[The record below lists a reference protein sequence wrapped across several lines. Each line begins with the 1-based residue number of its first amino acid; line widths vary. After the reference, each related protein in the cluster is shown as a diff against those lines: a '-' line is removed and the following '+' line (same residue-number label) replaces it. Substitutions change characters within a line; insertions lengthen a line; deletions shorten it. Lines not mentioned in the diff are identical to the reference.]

1 MFPSPTRCR
10 GGGQNALQPYTLQGR
25 DQACT
30 DPTGSCFRMSLASAA
45 AADLDPRHRPG
56 VVQNLALLA
65 QYTSALAGFAPEPP
79 ATHETDAATPANTV
93 GGEHA
98 ALIQQLNARNR
109 ALRAFTRIFAVDR
122 SGAGVRTP
130 AEGALAGVPFAVK
143 DLFDV
148 QGLTT
153 TAGAAMRVDAAPA
166 ARDAEVVRRLKA
178 AGAVLVGTTN
188 MDEFAY
194 GFATVNAHFGTT
206 RNPHDPARLAG
217 GSSGGSAAAV
227 AAGLVPFAL
236 GSDTNGSIRVPAA
249 LCGIYGLR
257 STHGQVPLQG
267 VFPFVQALD
276 VAGPFARSLDLLQ
289 TVHEVMAGTALAQV
303 DVAGLRIARL
313 GGWFA
318 RNLDPDLR
326 AGLDGISAALEI
338 SGAVELP
345 QAEQSRRA
353 AFVMTAM
360 EGGFLHRQALRTS
373 PDGFDPA
380 VRDRLLAGLLQPAE
394 HWLQVQRFAEWFGQ
408 AMARLWQH
416 LDVLIAP
423 AVPCV
428 APRIDQ
434 ASIEVDGQQV
444 SARANLG
451 MFTQPLGLAGCPV
464 LAVPLHRPGRLPLG
478 VQLVA
483 APGREDRLFA
493 LARQL
498 EAIGLTGVSPPPAE
512 GQA

>member
-1 MFPSPTRCR
+1 MSVIERAPV
-10 GGGQNALQPYTLQGR
+10 GVGHA
-25 DQACT
+25 
-30 DPTGSCFRMSLASAA
+30 DPAT
-45 AADLDPRHRPG
+45 RPG
-56 VVQNLALLA
+56 VIQNLALLA
-65 QYTSALAGFAPEPP
+65 DYGAALAAFDGDGPVASAPGVASPR
-79 ATHETDAATPANTV
+79 ANTV
-93 GGEHA
+93 GAGHA
-98 ALIQQLNARNR
+98 PLIARIRQDNPR
-109 ALRAFTRIFAVDR
+109 YLAFTRIFDVAADGQPPV
-122 SGAGVRTP
+122 VP
-130 AEGALAGVPFAVK
+130 AMPAPALADVPFAVK

-148 QGLTT
+148 QGLPT

-166 ARDAEVVRRLKA
+166 SRDAEVVRRLKA

-206 RNPHDPARLAG
+206 CNPHDVSRLAG

-257 STHGQVPLQG
+257 SSHGQVPLDG
-267 VFPFVQALD
+267 VFPFVEALD

-289 TVHEVMAGTALAQV
+289 TVHEVMADASLAPV
-303 DVAGLRIARL
+303 DVAALRIGRL
-313 GGWFA
+313 GGWFDA
-318 RNLDPDLR
+318 NLDPELR
-326 AGLDGISAALEI
+326 TGLLQVADAL
-338 SGAVELP
+338 GANGLIELP
-345 QAEQSRRA
+345 QARASRMA
-353 AFVMTAM
+353 AFVMTAI
-360 EGGFLHRQALRTS
+360 EGAHLHRATLRTQ
-373 PDGFDPA
+373 PDAFDPA

-394 HWLQVQRFAEWFGQ
+394 VLLDVQRFAAWFRA
-408 AMARLWQH
+408 AMTQLWEQV
-416 LDVLIAP
+416 DVLIAP

-434 ASIEVDGQQV
+434 ATIEIDGQPV

-451 MFTQPLGLAGCPV
+451 IFTQPLGLAGCPV
-464 LAVPLHRPGRLPLG
+464 LAVPLWRSGQLPLG

-493 LARQL
+493 VARRL
-498 EAIGLTGVSPPPAE
+498 EALGLTGAHPPEE
-512 GQA
+512 GHP

>member
-1 MFPSPTRCR
+1 MGKPQVFSGQFKRFMINLAFCKVQVRQGLLQRQHMAGAGGELTLSRGECR
-10 GGGQNALQPYTLQGR
+10 ATDQRLQPRQQGLDAGAGAGR
-25 DQACT
+25 DAQRLVRQ
-30 DPTGSCFRMSLASAA
+30 RMGRRQQIGL
-45 AADLDPRHRPG
+45 
-56 VVQNLALLA
+56 VVQPQLAK
-65 QYTSALAGFAPEPP
+65 
-79 ATHETDAATPANTV
+79 
-93 GGEHA
+93 
-98 ALIQQLNARNR
+98 
-109 ALRAFTRIFAVDR
+109 LRVEQVC
-122 SGAGVRTP
+122 G
-130 AEGALAGVPFAVK
+130 
-143 DLFDV
+143 
-148 QGLTT
+148 
-153 TAGAAMRVDAAPA
+153 
-166 ARDAEVVRRLKA
+166 RR
-178 AGAVLVGTTN
+178 
-188 MDEFAY
+188 M
-194 GFATVNAHFGTT
+194 
-206 RNPHDPARLAG
+206 
-217 GSSGGSAAAV
+217 
-227 AAGLVPFAL
+227 
-236 GSDTNGSIRVPAA
+236 
-249 LCGIYGLR
+249 
-257 STHGQVPLQG
+257 
-267 VFPFVQALD
+267 
-276 VAGPFARSLDLLQ
+276 
-289 TVHEVMAGTALAQV
+289 
-303 DVAGLRIARL
+303 AGLRIARL

-338 SGAVELP
+338 SSPVELP

-360 EGGFLHRQALRTS
+360 EGGFLHRQALRTN

-483 APGREDRLFA
+483 ADGRNITVTQNSAGTLTAASTGLNSA
-493 LARQL
+493 LVVAQAGATATAAENNAGTFLGSVTLSSVSAFTIERGTTTGAVL
-498 EAIGLTGVSPPPAE
+498 KDSLGLNVGTYGAGRS
-512 GQA
+512 GQALDTIDLGTADGATAALTAIDNALSTVNSARADQGAIQNRFGAVTANIASTSET